1 MNGVIIVGTDF
12 SSEADQALYV
22 AVELGKGLQRPIEI
36 VHVHRPV
43 TYVLPPPLDVVM
55 LPESGQDLVRAQ
67 EALDRRKA
75 EVEPGTAGVATAL
88 LAGEGAATLVAR
100 AEEHGA
106 SLLVVGS
113 RGATGLSHILLGSVA
128 ERVIRHATCPV
139 LVVPRAAAA
148 HGTERPGSEEPR

>member
-22 AVELGKGLQRPIEI
+22 AVELGKGLHRQIEI
-36 VHVHRPV
+36 VHVHQPV
-43 TYVLPPPLDVVM
+43 TYVLPPPLDVVT

-75 EVEPGTAGVATAL
+75 EVEPGTTGVTTAL
-88 LAGEGAATLVAR
+88 LAGEGAATLVAHAQAR
-100 AEEHGA
+100 GA

-113 RGATGLSHILLGSVA
+113 RGSTGLSHILLGSVA

-139 LVVPRAAAA
+139 LVVPRSAAA
-148 HGTERPGSEEPR
+148 HATERPAPEERR